1 MALMPP
7 VSAISGTIGPSFAA
21 SARLMSRATS
31 VEPVKATPATAG
43 CATSAPPISPSPR
56 TRCKHALR
64 HAGLVQEL
72 HRLEG
77 DERRLLGG
85 LGDDRIA
92 GRERRGDLAEE
103 DRERE
108 IPRADADEHAA
119 PAKREAVLLPGRAG
133 QQLAIAE
140 LGAGLHRVISAE
152 IDRLTDFGE
161 GVIERLAGLGLQEGG
176 EAPVPC
182 LDEIGRAL
190 EASGA
195 FRGRRQVP
203 GGRRASRALDRLRR
217 KRAVG
222 LDDFAERGAVNGA
235 RHGTRLAVPLLAVD
249 ERGGAEPF
257 PCRRARGGKEGLE
270 TFAMAE
276 FDPEEFLRE
285 GP

>member
-1 MALMPP
+1 MQ
-7 VSAISGTIGPSFAA
+7 
-21 SARLMSRATS
+21 
-31 VEPVKATPATAG
+31 
-43 CATSAPPISPSPR
+43 
-56 TRCKHALR
+56 HALR

-119 PAKREAVLLPGRAG
+119 PAKREAVLLPGRPG
-133 QQLAIAE
+133 QKLALAE
-140 LGAGLHRVISAE
+140 MRARLRRVIAAE
-152 IDRLTDFGE
+152 IDRLADFGE
-161 GVIERLAGLGLQEGG
+161 RVIERLAGLGLQEGD

-195 FRGRRQVP
+195 FRGRRHVP

-217 KRAVG
+217 KRASASMTSPTGAPSMG
-222 LDDFAERGAVNGA
+222 LVTA
-235 RHGTRLAVPLLAVD
+235 TRLAVPRLPSTSEA
-249 ERGGAEPF
+249 AWNPSA
-257 PCRRARGGKEGLE
+257 CRRARGGRKRVE

-276 FDPEEFLRE
+276 FDP
-285 GP
+285 